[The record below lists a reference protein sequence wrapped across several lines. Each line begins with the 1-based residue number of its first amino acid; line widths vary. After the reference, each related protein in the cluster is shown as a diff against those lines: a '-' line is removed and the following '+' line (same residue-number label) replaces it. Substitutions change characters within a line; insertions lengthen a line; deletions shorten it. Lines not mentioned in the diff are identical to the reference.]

1 MSGYRPPRHSALG
14 GVQIKGRGAWVL
26 AKLLEN
32 ANAFQSIRRIPADAG
47 RADAMEAYEAL
58 RAAAIYWAAERE
70 DRPGNERRT
79 PTGDAL
85 AHSQGT
91 PDPASD
97 AISAADAA
105 ALIGCT
111 ERRVRQLLAAETL
124 EGKRVAGRWL
134 LNARS
139 VEAFVLAREAA

>member
-14 GVQIKGRGAWVL
+14 GVQIKGRGAWLL

-32 ANAFQSIRRIPADAG
+32 AQALQSIQRIPTDAG
-47 RADAMEAYEAL
+47 REEAMDAYEAL
-58 RAAAIYWAAERE
+58 RAAAIYWAA
-70 DRPGNERRT
+70 DRDVPMGNQGPAAT
-79 PTGDAL
+79 ADASSL
-85 AHSQGT
+85 SPAH
-91 PDPASD
+91 PDPIAE

-105 ALIGCT
+105 ALIGCS

-134 LNARS
+134 LDPHS
-139 VEAFVLAREAA
+139 VEAFVLGREAA